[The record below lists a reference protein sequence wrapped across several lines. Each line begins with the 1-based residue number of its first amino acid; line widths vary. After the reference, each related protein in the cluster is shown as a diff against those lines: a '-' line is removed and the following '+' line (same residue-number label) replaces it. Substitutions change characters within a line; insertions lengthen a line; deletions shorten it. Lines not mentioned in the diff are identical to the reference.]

1 MGIGDFLCAFVYEES
16 VLYFPRDKMLEA
28 TSARDR
34 NVLINPTKHNNNA
47 VRML

>member
-1 MGIGDFLCAFVYEES
+1 MWIRYFLCAFVYEES
-16 VLYFPRDKMLEA
+16 VRYFPRDKMLEA
-28 TSARDR
+28 TSAWDR